1 MTPHTY
7 VPDFTV
13 RCYQEQVL
21 SCRRPDVI
29 SSRHPRFM
37 RIRKKKSAQ
46 KYAAEFCLRRATSGA
61 PPRPHVL
68 PSRPCPWRGNFRGS
82 GRPSRRTLPPLPPA
96 GELPAPGSMR
106 PSGLAPPG
114 SPALQ
119 GYSGAGPSF
128 VQILQ
133 KVGPSPRRRR
143 PPGHTSHES
152 HCGVPTAGA
161 VAPSRPQ
168 SHISPVV
175 LRAHRDNRAGSPPP
189 RVTRLSYRSE
199 QR

>member
-46 KYAAEFCLRRATSGA
+46 KYAAEFCLLRATSGA

-68 PSRPCPWRGNFRGS
+68 PSRPCPWRGNFRGF

-96 GELPAPGSMR
+96 GELPAPGSMT
-106 PSGLAPPG
+106 PLGLPLPG
-114 SPALQ
+114 RQHCRGTPGLGPVLCKYCRKLGPAL
-119 GYSGAGPSF
+119 
-128 VQILQ
+128 
-133 KVGPSPRRRR
+133 
-143 PPGHTSHES
+143 
-152 HCGVPTAGA
+152 GVIAHPVTPVTKATAA
-161 VAPSRPQ
+161 YPQRAPSRLVGLKVTSAPWC
-168 SHISPVV
+168 SGRTGTIELA
-175 LRAHRDNRAGSPPP
+175 LRHR
-189 RVTRLSYRSE
+189 E
-199 QR
+199 